1 MNKLKSWYRKNH
13 CSLWALFLCLLL
25 SALLSISVRAE
36 APTQTISVPVTQWI
50 ELKNNNEKAL
60 NLINASE
67 VPLTEAQSLIY
78 KQANE
83 LTDLKSI
90 NKAQA
95 ETLAQAKSD
104 LAKQEVYLS
113 ETQKSLDQLNNQIK
127 KSHDAEKRLTRQ
139 RNTWVYIAGVLVVGL
154 AVK

>member
-1 MNKLKSWYRKNH
+1 MNTLKAWYKRNH
-13 CSLWALFLCLLL
+13 CALWVLFLCLLL
-25 SALLSISVRAE
+25 SGLSSISVRVE
-36 APTQTISVPVTQWI
+36 AATQTINVPVTQWN

-104 LAKQEVYLS
+104 LAKQEVYLN
-113 ETQKSLDQLNNQIK
+113 ETQNSLDKLNKEIK
-127 KSHDAEKRLTRQ
+127 SNKKAEQRLTRQ
-139 RNTWVYIAGVLVVGL
+139 RNTWAYISGLLLIGL

>member
-1 MNKLKSWYRKNH
+1 MNKLKSWYKRNH

-36 APTQTISVPVTQWI
+36 TPTQTISVPLEQWN
-50 ELKNNNEKAL
+50 ELKMGNEKAL
-60 NLINASE
+60 NLIKASKM
-67 VPLTEAQSLIY
+67 PLTEAQALTA

-83 LTDLKSI
+83 LTALKSI
-90 NKAQA
+90 NAQQA
-95 ETLAQAKSD
+95 SELEKAKSD
-104 LAKQEVYLS
+104 LTKQSVYLA
-113 ETQKSLDQLNNQIK
+113 ETQNSLDQLNKQIK

-139 RNTWVYIAGVLVVGL
+139 RNTWAYIAGVLVVGL